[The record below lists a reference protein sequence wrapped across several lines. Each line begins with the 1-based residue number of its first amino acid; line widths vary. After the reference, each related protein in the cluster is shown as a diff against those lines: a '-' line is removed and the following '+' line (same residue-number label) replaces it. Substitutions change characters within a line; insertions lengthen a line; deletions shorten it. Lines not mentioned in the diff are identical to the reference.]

1 MRGNYYT
8 YATKMGLITL
18 YEEEGS
24 LRLLK
29 FGVHEFADGFY
40 QRNELLDEAIG
51 QLGEYFIGKRQKFS
65 IPFYAEGTKFQ
76 EKVWSAL
83 CCIPYGETRCYQEI
97 AAMIQKEKACR
108 AVGMANHKNPIA
120 IIIPCHRV
128 IGKHGS
134 LVGYAGGLERK
145 MQLLELER
153 Q

>member
-1 MRGNYYT
+1 
-8 YATKMGLITL
+8 MGPITIK
-18 YEEEGS
+18 EQEGS

-29 FGVHEFADGFY
+29 FGVHEIEDCIY
-40 QRNELLDEAIG
+40 QRNELLDETTR
-51 QLGEYFIGKRQKFS
+51 QLEEYFTRKRQKFS
-65 IPFYAEGTKFQ
+65 IPFCIKGTKFQ

-83 CCIPYGETRCYQEI
+83 CCIPYGETRSYQEI
-97 AAMIQKEKACR
+97 AIMIQKEQACR
-108 AVGMANHKNPIA
+108 AVGMANHNNPIA